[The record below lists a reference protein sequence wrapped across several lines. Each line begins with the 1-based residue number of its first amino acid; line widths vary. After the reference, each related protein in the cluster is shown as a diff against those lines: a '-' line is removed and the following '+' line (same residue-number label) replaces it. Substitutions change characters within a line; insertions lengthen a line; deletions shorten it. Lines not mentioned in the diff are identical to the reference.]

1 MSFHSNIIFT
11 KKKTLEKK
19 KMTTNPDTY
28 GTFGPKHR
36 TRTSK
41 ENKKPQHREFQQGD
55 QQHVPIKKQ
64 RYAFPGSYKIPP
76 CYAYSNLV
84 KVLPVIERHPVRDD
98 DHISLV
104 YR

>member
-1 MSFHSNIIFT
+1 MEHLAQYT
-11 KKKTLEKK
+11 ERGHQKKKKT
-19 KMTTNPDTY
+19 
-28 GTFGPKHR
+28 
-36 TRTSK
+36 
-41 ENKKPQHREFQQGD
+41 QHREFQKGD

-84 KVLPVIERHPVRDD
+84 KLLPVIERHPVRDD